1 MCKNLGPVED
11 NRYHIDL
18 IKAIKEFADTND
30 VFIYTQF
37 EDVVDVVCR
46 KQFIV
51 KFNSLVKNL
60 EIKIPKSFILE

>member
-46 KQFIV
+46 K
-51 KFNSLVKNL
+51 
-60 EIKIPKSFILE
+60 